1 LLAILNLM
9 DDEEEEDEEHETK
22 QELQLKVKSVGRL
35 LQMHKDLRQEREML
49 VLLKSFTPENKIPAE
64 LLSEGVDAVKM
75 ALGNFEKAKSLDAIN
90 EKRPAS
96 PITSNGISNNA
107 FDLPVNSKEKGKKP
121 KLFLFSLKDSN
132 SSVDEAKDATD
143 SLSTTPK
150 SPPAFAV
157 QGKAANLLNL
167 IHKYQ
172 EELDKPEHISD
183 EE

>member
-1 LLAILNLM
+1 MLAILNLM
-9 DDEEEEDEEHETK
+9 DDEEDEEVESK
-22 QELQLKVKSVGRL
+22 QDLQLKVKSVGRL

-64 LLSEGVDAVKM
+64 LLTEGVDAVKM

-96 PITSNGISNNA
+96 PVTSSGVSDD
-107 FDLPVNSKEKGKKP
+107 FPVASKEKGTKP

-132 SSVDEAKDATD
+132 SSVDDQKDATD

-150 SPPAFAV
+150 SPPALAV

-172 EELDKPEHISD
+172 EELDKPESISD
-183 EE
+183 EEQ